1 MQPFSHS
8 QWTAINAL
16 GQQVDR
22 VLNEARVGLTMG
34 GEPTYVSARDRT
46 SLQWRY
52 DALGEDKRHLG
63 GQLLER
69 LQANLGPTGS
79 MRHQGLGKLYPGEA
93 APRWALGC
101 FWRLDEVPLWQNAA
115 LLAKDGTTTPC
126 DRSMAKTFMTE
137 LMTCLAIPRQ
147 AMIAAREPED
157 SDSATPAAWVLPL
170 LTTLVAGQP
179 VWQSCRWTGFNQG
192 MTLLPGDLAA
202 ALRLP
207 LDRLAETAT
216 WLTEACP
223 LLESA
228 PIRPEPVLPLAAADS
243 IRLALV
249 VEVRQGTVHVF
260 LPPIAAA
267 RSYADVLT
275 AIEATAEVLDQPVI
289 LEGYGPPDHQ
299 GIQGFKITP
308 DPGVLEVNIHPA
320 ASWDELVHLHHSLD
334 EAAIACG
341 LSCEKY
347 GLDGRLLGTGGGAH
361 ITIGGAT
368 PQQSPLLRRPDLL
381 RSFLTYWQHHPSLS
395 YIFAGQYIGPTSQ
408 SPRVDEARHD
418 SLYELE
424 MAFLALAP
432 GKAVPPEV
440 MDRLLSPLLQDVAGS
455 THRTALCIDKLY
467 PIYND
472 RLQLGLLEFRGFEMP
487 PHTGLRLLQMLLIRA
502 LVAQFWQHPYTQ
514 PLQRWGAEL
523 RDRWL
528 LPHYLLQ
535 DLQAVLQE
543 LRVGGYEFKL
553 SWFTPFLVRRF
564 PQNGKLPLSQPPG
577 GVLELRTALEPWPVI
592 GDAGGSGTARPV
604 DNSLERLQVFLTGV
618 TPESL
623 PEGALTERYAV
634 LCNGYRLPLRAT
646 GHPGSYVSAVRF
658 RARSPVGFAAAATVS
673 HLAIAPQTPL
683 HFQVIN
689 VAQNQGLGDLIYH
702 TQMPEVAAEVT
713 LPQSPEEARSRLQE
727 RFVPLSIGPVP
738 RSMPPVVV
746 HPEAPMTLDLRLV
759 VQNQSE

>member
-34 GEPTYVSARDRT
+34 GEPTYVSAHDLT

-101 FWRLDEVPLWQNAA
+101 FWRLDGVPLWQNAA
-115 LLAKDGTTTPC
+115 LLARDGTATPC
-126 DRSMAKTFMTE
+126 DRAMAKTFMTE

-157 SDSATPAAWVLPL
+157 SDSATPAAWGLPL

-179 VWQSCRWTGFNQG
+179 VWQSCRWTGFDQG

-207 LDRLAETAT
+207 LDRLVETET

-228 PIRPEPVLPLAAADS
+228 PIRPEPVPPLAAADS

-275 AIEATAEVLDQPVI
+275 AIEATAEVLAPPVI
-289 LEGYGPPDHQ
+289 LEGYAPPDHQ

-334 EAAIACG
+334 EAAISCG

-553 SWFTPFLVRRF
+553 AWFTPFLVRRF

-727 RFVPLSIGPVP
+727 RFVPLPIGPVP

-746 HPEAPMTLDLRLV
+746 HPEAPMTLDLRLM